1 MKHTFTLVILLFLC
15 GLLLAQKEYH
25 KWYFGGRAAM
35 DFVPGSP
42 VTLANNAMNS
52 IDNPATMSDSLGN
65 LLFYSNGLQVWNR
78 NHAVM
83 GNGTGLLGDNTGG
96 HTATA
101 VKQPG
106 SNNIYYLFTM
116 DNVAGPDGLRYSVI
130 DMNLNAGLGGVVTG
144 QKNILVLSP
153 ASEQVIP
160 VIHSN
165 GTDIWIVTHPWNSS
179 SFHSYLLT
187 CNGLSTTPVVST
199 VGAARSGNTN
209 AAQGQITVNA
219 TNDRIATANWTAAN
233 MELFDFNNSTGVLSN
248 PLLFTGLNQPW
259 GLEFSP
265 NGSKLYLSGWTT
277 QYVSQYD
284 LTTYTQAAIA
294 ASVVNLGNV
303 TGPGAPY
310 FTGYMQRAPDGKIY
324 IAVYLDP
331 FLGVIN
337 NPDAAGLACN
347 LVDNGYNLGGKTSGA
362 GLPDKVVA
370 TYFNSVVLGS
380 DTTYCGSFTR
390 TLSTGNANTLWSTG
404 VTAAQITVTTP
415 GTYWASIVNGCS
427 GGASDTIVIS
437 QNVAPVVSLGND
449 TTYCGSFTRVLSTG
463 NAGTSWSTGVTAAQI
478 TVNTPGTYTATISN
492 GCGSSSDNIVL
503 TQNAVPVVNLGNDT
517 ALCTGQ
523 TMVLNAGNAG
533 SAYQWQDNSANATFN
548 VSTAGTYAVT
558 VTNAAGCSASDAI
571 NVTYTSGPPI
581 IDLGNDT
588 TYCGS
593 FTRVLATGNASTV
606 WSTGV
611 TAAQITVTMPGTYS
625 ATVSNGCGSA
635 TDAIIL
641 SQNALPVVNL
651 GNDTSLCT
659 GQTAVLDAGNAG
671 ATYQWQDNS
680 TNSTF
685 NVSVAGNYTVTVTNA
700 SGCSASDAVDVGY
713 VSAPPVIA
721 LGNDTTYCGNFLR
734 TLNAGNPNT
743 LWSTGVTSQQINAT
757 AAGIYWAQQT
767 NACGTTR
774 DSIQFSQLPVPSV
787 SLGNDTSIC
796 NGQTVQLTATSSV
809 SNFLWSD
816 GSSANSLNVSTVGTY
831 WVEVDLAGCK
841 ARDSVI
847 ISTGLVPVFNLGF
860 DTTVCGDELTLLVH
874 AQNAQYQWQD
884 LTTDSFYRV
893 TASGIY
899 SVTVSNACGSATDEV
914 AVDIERDRCAILVP
928 TGFSPNNDGA
938 NDVFRA
944 ISRCPV
950 TRFSMHVYNR
960 WGEEVFTTDDV
971 TEGWNGVFRDKAQ
984 PLSVYV
990 YYIDYFNYCEQK
1002 MKKVVGNVT
1011 LVR

>member
-1 MKHTFTLVILLFLC
+1 MKHLFLFC
-15 GLLLAQKEYH
+15 LALIAVLQPK
-25 KWYFGGRAAM
+25 AQNL
-35 DFVPGSP
+35 
-42 VTLANNAMNS
+42 VTNSSFETVTAEPYYGCEITNATGWL
-52 IDNPATMSDSLGN
+52 NP
-65 LLFYSNGLQVWNR
+65 SNGGCPNNGAGTPDLFSTFSTGQ
-78 NHAVM
+78 AVLPNSFM
-83 GNGTGLLGDNTGG
+83 GT
-96 HTATA
+96 
-101 VKQPG
+101 
-106 SNNIYYLFTM
+106 
-116 DNVAGPDGLRYSVI
+116 
-130 DMNLNAGLGGVVTG
+130 LNAHTG
-144 QKNILVLSP
+144 NRCT
-153 ASEQVIP
+153 
-160 VIHSN
+160 
-165 GTDIWIVTHPWNSS
+165 GIVTYHQQITNYREYLQTRLSCPLVVGQPYTI
-179 SFHSYLLT
+179 SFWT
-187 CNGLSTTPVVST
+187 NGATSPQYIYHTNNLGVYFSVST
-199 VGAARSGNTN
+199 VSQTGYNIIPGLVPQIEETTVVANNTWTFYTYTFTPTQPYEYLCIAN
-209 AAQGQITVNA
+209 FRTDANTQVQTFG
-219 TNDRIATANWTAAN
+219 TNRPYAYYFLDDISVTP
-233 MELFDFNNSTGVLSN
+233 NNSGV
-248 PLLFTGLNQPW
+248 
-259 GLEFSP
+259 FS
-265 NGSKLYLSGWTT
+265 
-277 QYVSQYD
+277 
-284 LTTYTQAAIA
+284 
-294 ASVVNLGNV
+294 
-303 TGPGAPY
+303 
-310 FTGYMQRAPDGKIY
+310 
-324 IAVYLDP
+324 
-331 FLGVIN
+331 
-337 NPDAAGLACN
+337 
-347 LVDNGYNLGGKTSGA
+347 
-362 GLPDKVVA
+362 
-370 TYFNSVVLGS
+370 LGS

-463 NAGTSWSTGVTAAQI
+463 NAGTSWSTGVTATQI

-548 VSTAGTYAVT
+548 VSTAGNYAVT

-593 FTRVLATGNASTV
+593 FTRVLAAGNASTV

-685 NVSVAGNYTVTVTNA
+685 NVSVAGNYIVTVTNA
-700 SGCSASDAVDVGY
+700 SGCSASDAVVVSY
-713 VSAPPVIA
+713 VSALPVIA

-743 LWSTGVTSQQINAT
+743 LWSTGVTSQQINVT

-899 SVTVSNACGSATDEV
+899 SVTVSNACGSAIDEV
-914 AVDIERDRCAILVP
+914 DVDIERDRCAILVP

-971 TEGWNGVFRDKAQ
+971 TEGWNGVYRDKAQ